1 MTSKSTLSE
10 DPEDPEGHEAKVA
23 SKILRVKQ
31 TLSVIAR
38 WVLRGLLVCLIVF
51 AGWGLAYRW
60 LNPPT
65 TLYMMQESWRLDGI
79 QYDWVDIE
87 DVAPVMLRALVAAE
101 DASFCSHWGIDSAAV
116 RQALRDGAMRGGS
129 TISQQTVKNA
139 FLWQGR
145 SWLRKAIEALMTPYS
160 EAVWSKKRLL
170 EIYINVV
177 EFDTGVFGIQAAA
190 VHHFGIDAA
199 KLNRVQAGRL
209 AVVLP
214 DPKGRSA
221 IKPDASLKKHAAS
234 VIAGSD
240 IIRKDGRAACF
251 ED

>member
-1 MTSKSTLSE
+1 MAKKTTLTEYLE
-10 DPEDPEGHEAKVA
+10 DREAEA
-23 SKILRVKQ
+23 TPRLARVRQ
-31 TLSVIAR
+31 SLSVFRR
-38 WVLRGLLVCLIVF
+38 WLLRAILACAVIF

-65 TLYMMQESWRLDGI
+65 TLYMMQESWRLDGV
-79 QYDWVDIE
+79 QYDWVNIE
-87 DVAPVMLRALVAAE
+87 DVSPFMVRALVAAE
-101 DASFCSHWGIDSAAV
+101 DANFCAHWGIDSAAV

-145 SWLRKAIEALMTPYS
+145 SWLRKAIEALMTPYA
-160 EAVWSKKRLL
+160 EMVWSKKRFL
-170 EIYINVV
+170 EIYINVA

-190 VHHFGIDAA
+190 RHHFGVDAA
-199 KLNRVQAGRL
+199 QLNRVQAGRL

-221 IKPDASLKKHAAS
+221 TEPGAGLKKHAAS

-240 IIRKDGRAACF
+240 MIAADGRAACF

>member
-1 MTSKSTLSE
+1 MVKKTTFSE
-10 DPEDPEGHEAKVA
+10 EPLVDCPGKESRRARFWYVFKLMRRW
-23 SKILRVKQ
+23 SLRVF
-31 TLSVIAR
+31 LALAV
-38 WVLRGLLVCLIVF
+38 VF
-51 AGWGLAYRW
+51 ASWGLAYRW
-60 LNPPT
+60 LNPPI
-65 TLYMMQESWRLDGI
+65 TLYMMQESWRLGGI
-79 QYDWVDIE
+79 QYEWIDIE
-87 DVAPVMLRALVAAE
+87 DIAPVLVRALVAAE
-101 DASFCSHWGIDSAAV
+101 DANYCAHWGIDSAAV

-145 SWLRKAIEALMTPYS
+145 SWLRKAIEAFMTPYV
-160 EAVWSKKRLL
+160 EAVWSKRRLL
-170 EIYINVV
+170 EIYANVA

-190 VHHFGIDAA
+190 RHHFGINAA
-199 KLNRVQAGRL
+199 ELNRVQAGRL

-221 IKPDASLKKHAAS
+221 IKPISRLRKQAAS

-240 IIRKDGRAACF
+240 MIRIDGRAACF

>member
-1 MTSKSTLSE
+1 MAKKTTLTEYLEDREAEATPRLARVRKSL
-10 DPEDPEGHEAKVA
+10 P
-23 SKILRVKQ
+23 
-31 TLSVIAR
+31 
-38 WVLRGLLVCLIVF
+38 VLRRWLLRAILACAVIF

-65 TLYMMQESWRLDGI
+65 TLYMMQESWRLDGV
-79 QYDWVDIE
+79 QYDWVNIE
-87 DVAPVMLRALVAAE
+87 DVSPFMVRALVAAE
-101 DASFCSHWGIDSAAV
+101 DANFCAHWGIDSAAV

-145 SWLRKAIEALMTPYS
+145 SWLRKAIEALMTPYA
-160 EAVWSKKRLL
+160 EIVWSKKRFL
-170 EIYINVV
+170 EIYINVA

-190 VHHFGIDAA
+190 RHHFGVDAA
-199 KLNRVQAGRL
+199 QLNRVQAGRL

-221 IKPDASLKKHAAS
+221 TEPGAGLKKHAAS

-240 IIRKDGRAACF
+240 MIAADGRAACF

>member
-1 MTSKSTLSE
+1 MAKKTTLTEYLE
-10 DPEDPEGHEAKVA
+10 DREAEA
-23 SKILRVKQ
+23 TPRLARVRQ
-31 TLSVIAR
+31 S
-38 WVLRGLLVCLIVF
+38 LLVFRRWLLRTILACAVIF

-65 TLYMMQESWRLDGI
+65 TLYMMQESWRLDGV
-79 QYDWVDIE
+79 QYDWVNIE
-87 DVAPVMLRALVAAE
+87 DVSPFMVRALVAAE
-101 DASFCSHWGIDSAAV
+101 DANFCAHWGIDSAAV

-145 SWLRKAIEALMTPYS
+145 SWLRKAIEALMTPYA
-160 EAVWSKKRLL
+160 EIVWSKKRFL
-170 EIYINVV
+170 EIYINVA

-190 VHHFGIDAA
+190 RHHFGVDAA
-199 KLNRVQAGRL
+199 QLNRVQAGRL

-221 IKPDASLKKHAAS
+221 TKPGVGLKKHAAS

-240 IIRKDGRAACF
+240 MIAADGRAACF